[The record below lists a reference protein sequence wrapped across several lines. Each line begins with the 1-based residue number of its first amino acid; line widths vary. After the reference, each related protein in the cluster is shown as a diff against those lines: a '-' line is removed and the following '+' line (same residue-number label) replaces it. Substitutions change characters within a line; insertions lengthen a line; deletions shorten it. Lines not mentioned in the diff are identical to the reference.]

1 MSYAT
6 ISIIAQDPD
15 IASRVRGC
23 IASEVVANQYTSMST
38 LRTRLDLS
46 AAMWLL
52 AAAPGWGAAWESA
65 LASTR
70 ATDAPPIGADS
81 AVITDGMILSA
92 VQALRP

>member
-6 ISIIAQDPD
+6 VSIIAQDPD
-15 IASRVRGC
+15 IAARVRGC
-23 IASEVVANQYTSMST
+23 IANEVMANQYMSTST
-38 LRTRLDLS
+38 LRSRLDLS
-46 AAMWLL
+46 ASMWLL
-52 AAAPGWGAAWESA
+52 AASAGWAAAWESA

-70 ATDAPPIGADS
+70 AEDAPAIGADP

>member
-6 ISIIAQDPD
+6 VSVIAQDPD
-15 IASRVRGC
+15 IAARVRGC
-23 IASEVVANQYTSMST
+23 RASEVVANQYTSMST
-38 LRTRLDLS
+38 MRDRLDLS

-52 AAAPGWGAAWESA
+52 AAAPGWTTAWESA
-65 LASTR
+65 LAATR
-70 ATDAPPIGADS
+70 PVDAPPIGADP